1 MKTTECFLCK
11 SKKLYPAI
19 DLGFHPL
26 ADTFLKEEQ
35 LQKPET
41 RYSLNVVACEDCGHL
56 MNGYIVPA
64 QARYQE
70 NEYSYDSSNSK
81 VAISHFDEFANEAS
95 KLAKITDNDLVVD
108 IGSNVGTLL
117 SKFRDHAKC
126 EVLGI
131 EPSRNIAE
139 IAKKNGV
146 KTIENFFNSVAV
158 KEALK
163 TSKAKL
169 ITGTNVYN
177 HIEDQ
182 EEFAK
187 NVQSLLADD
196 GMLAFEAPYAGT
208 LVDETSFDTIYLEHA
223 SYFFVAPLQKFWKRF
238 GFKINHISLNSYM
251 GGSMRVY
258 ISRHLH
264 ESPEVSKM
272 IKAENAKGYFMP
284 KTYQAFMKRT
294 VDLKTDLMK
303 NLYQIKAGG
312 GVIIGIG
319 AATKGNTLLNY
330 CGIDSSVLEYVTDA
344 SPLKIGK
351 YTPGSHILIKDDSD
365 IDNKVVTHGVILP
378 WNIGDFLSK
387 KLSHLGI
394 EFIVPHLK

>member
-1 MKTTECFLCK
+1 MTTTQCFLCK
-11 SKKLYPAI
+11 SKNLYRAI

-26 ADTFLKEEQ
+26 ADTFLKKDQ
-35 LQKPET
+35 LDKPET
-41 RYSLNVVACEDCGHL
+41 RYPLNVVACEACGHL

-64 QARYQE
+64 EARYQE

-81 VAISHFDEFANEAS
+81 VAITHFDDFAAEAS
-95 KLAKITDNDLVVD
+95 KLAKITSDDLVVD

-117 SKFRDHAKC
+117 TKFRDHTQCK
-126 EVLGI
+126 VLGI
-131 EPSRNIAE
+131 EPSPNIAE
-139 IAKKNGV
+139 IAEKNNV
-146 KTIENFFNSVAV
+146 KTIQNFFNAVAV

-196 GMLAFEAPYAGT
+196 GMLVFEAPYAGT

-223 SYFFVAPLQKFWKRF
+223 SYFFVSPLQKFWERH

-258 ISRHLH
+258 ISRHLP
-264 ESPEVSKM
+264 ESPEIVSM
-272 IKAENAKGYFMP
+272 IKTENTKGYFKP
-284 KTYQAFMKRT
+284 KTYQAFMERT
-294 VDLKTDLMK
+294 VNLKTDLMK
-303 NLYQIKAGG
+303 TLYQIKAEG

-330 CGIDSSVLEYVTDA
+330 CGIDSSILDYVTDA

-351 YTPGSHILIKDDSD
+351 YTPGSHILIKDDAD

-378 WNIGDFLSK
+378 WNIGEFLSK
-387 KLSHLGI
+387 KLGHLGI